1 MNKIIDIELEKFLNT
16 LISVPEINFT
26 INVLNDL
33 LNLKLQNVNNLEDGI
48 NILKELANNDEYKLM
63 IIYTLLGRLEIIT
76 AGQTFLLELEHR
88 KSKVSFDDIT
98 LQRIK
103 NLSKS
108 IRKYMLPWRIINDNN
123 LNELKGIG

>member
-1 MNKIIDIELEKFLNT
+1 MNKIIEIDLEKFLKT

-76 AGQTFLLELEHR
+76 AGQTFLLELEQR
-88 KSKVSFDDIT
+88 KSKISFDDIT
-98 LQRIK
+98 LKRIK
-103 NLSKS
+103 TLSKS
-108 IRKYMLPWRIINDNN
+108 IRKYMLP
-123 LNELKGIG
+123 

>member
-1 MNKIIDIELEKFLNT
+1 MNKIIEIDLEKFLKT
-16 LISVPEINFT
+16 LISVSEINFT

-33 LNLKLQNVNNLEDGI
+33 LNLKLQNVNYLEDGI
-48 NILKELANNDEYKLM
+48 NILKELAKNDEYKLM

-76 AGQTFLLELEHR
+76 AGQTFLLELEQR
-88 KSKVSFDDIT
+88 KSKISFDDFT
-98 LQRIK
+98 LKRIK
-103 NLSKS
+103 TLSKS